1 MTVTTTS
8 GETTMKAKIIGNELM
23 TGNIQAAIAVKG
35 WWVGAGYYWK
45 SETHKREG
53 AKCFPSI
60 EQALKAAAKTLKYKI
75 VK

>member
-1 MTVTTTS
+1 MIVTTMN
-8 GETTMKAKIIGNELM
+8 GEKTMKAKIIGNELM

-35 WWVGAGYYWK
+35 WWVGAGYFWK
-45 SETHKREG
+45 SETHRREG
-53 AKCFPSI
+53 AKCFPTI